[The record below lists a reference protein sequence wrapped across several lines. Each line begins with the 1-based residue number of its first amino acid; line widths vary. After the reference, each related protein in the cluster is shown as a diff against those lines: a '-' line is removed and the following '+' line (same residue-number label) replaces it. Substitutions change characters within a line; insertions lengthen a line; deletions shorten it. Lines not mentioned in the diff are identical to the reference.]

1 MLFPDSSQIKS
12 STALTNRRGALG
24 TLGLAGIGLAASS
37 TSASAFL
44 FNKGDSP
51 KIVVPDSS
59 KTISGTA
66 VTRRTTGNAVQAA
79 SFSELPPQ
87 WASMQGSLLVDYNRY
102 LASLKL
108 QRLTPQQVIAA
119 HAKQKGDIWN
129 RLPPKQWWTRMGYT
143 LRVVDRIA
151 VYMNMPVEE
160 VVSAYRC
167 PIYNAHCEGAKAG
180 SWHQA
185 NVAVDV
191 KFPVKASVVTATTR
205 NLRDR
210 GLFKGGVGGYGGFT
224 HIDTR
229 GVNMNW

>member
-1 MLFPDSSQIKS
+1 MLFPETSAPESSP
-12 STALTNRRGALG
+12 LTTRRGALG
-24 TLGLAGIGLAASS
+24 TLGLASLGLAASS
-37 TSASAFL
+37 TQASAFL
-44 FNKGDSP
+44 FQKKDTP
-51 KIVVPDSS
+51 PIVQVNSGSSVP
-59 KTISGTA
+59 A
-66 VTRRTTGNAVQAA
+66 RRTGNAIEAA
-79 SFSELPPQ
+79 SFSGIPGEWAATQGALLPE
-87 WASMQGSLLVDYNRY
+87 YTRY

-108 QRLTPQQVIAA
+108 QRLEAQQIIAA
-119 HAKQKGDIWN
+119 HAKQKGVVWN

-151 VYMNMPVEE
+151 VYLNMPVEE

-167 PIYNAHCEGAKAG
+167 PIYNAQCEGAKVG

-191 KFPVKASVVTATTR
+191 KFPVKSSVIAATTR

-210 GLFKGGVGGYGGFT
+210 GLFKGGVGGYSTFT

-229 GVNMNW
+229 GVNTNW

>member
-1 MLFPDSSQIKS
+1 MFFPESPSKEN
-12 STALTNRRGALG
+12 ALPLTNRRGALG
-24 TLGLAGIGLAASS
+24 TLGLAGIGLVASS
-37 TSASAFL
+37 TPASAFL
-44 FNKGDSP
+44 FRKDDAP
-51 KIVVPDSS
+51 PVVSVKTGSS
-59 KTISGTA
+59 APARK
-66 VTRRTTGNAVQAA
+66 TGNDLQAA
-79 SFSELPPQ
+79 SFEGLPGE
-87 WASMQGSLLVDYNRY
+87 WATAQGSLLVDYNRY

-108 QRLTPQQVIAA
+108 QRLTPQQVISA
-119 HAKQKGDIWN
+119 HAKQKGVVWN

-151 VYMNMPVEE
+151 VYLNMPVED

-167 PIYNAHCEGAKAG
+167 PVYNAQCEGAKVG

-191 KFPVKASVVTATTR
+191 KFPTSASVITSATR

-210 GLFKGGVGGYGGFT
+210 GLFKGGVGGYSSFT

-229 GVNMNW
+229 GVNINW

>member
-1 MLFPDSSQIKS
+1 MKT

-24 TLGLAGIGLAASS
+24 TLGLAGVGLVASS

-51 KIVVPDSS
+51 KIVVPDAS
-59 KTISGTA
+59 KTLSSTA
-66 VTRRTTGNAVQAA
+66 PRRTTGNAVQAA
-79 SFSELPPQ
+79 SFSELPSQ
-87 WASMQGSLLVDYNRY
+87 WAATQGSLLVDYNRY

-119 HAKQKGDIWN
+119 HAKQKGAIWN

-151 VYMNMPVEE
+151 VYLNMPVEE

-167 PIYNAHCEGAKAG
+167 PVYNAQCEGAKVG

-191 KFPVKASVVTATTR
+191 KFPVKASVITATSR

-210 GLFKGGVGGYGGFT
+210 GLFKGGVGGYSSFT

-229 GVNMNW
+229 GVNSNW